1 MADTKRILLVGHC
14 LPDRYFLTRVMK
26 KAAPEAEVEHA
37 NTDDA
42 LHKHLEQA
50 DALFVNRVLD
60 GHFADHSGIDLIRE
74 LLSSGRAR
82 AAVLIS
88 NYEDAQREA
97 EEAGALP
104 GFGKAELG
112 RDSTRERIRT
122 ALGLDQ
128 SSTDAA

>member
-14 LPDRYFLTRVMK
+14 LPDRYFLARVMK

-50 DALFVNRVLD
+50 DAVFVNRVLD
-60 GHFADHSGIDLIRE
+60 GHFATHSGIELIRD

-104 GFGKAELG
+104 GFGKTELG
-112 RDSTRERIRT
+112 RDSTRERIRA

-128 SSTDAA
+128 STTDAA